1 VITWTDPANF
11 ELDGQRYRVSYDGTE
26 MKTLRS
32 TDECFVLGKSRP
44 IVDRFWN
51 EYHARTDVR
60 RIVELGIFHGGSSA
74 FYAQVCEPDTL
85 VGIERTDA
93 PAIALERFIARRELA
108 GVIRPFYG
116 VDQSDVQALLNIMK
130 AEFDKL
136 EVDLI
141 IDDAS
146 HEYAPTRTSFEV
158 VFPFLGEG
166 GRYVIEDWAWAH
178 FADAMWQERGG
189 AMRDQPALTN
199 LLVELMMLAGSRED
213 VVTELRI
220 DHDVVEVVR
229 GPSHLD
235 APMDLARL
243 YRNRGNRFRPLL

>member
-11 ELDGQRYRVSYDGTE
+11 ELDGQRYRISVDGAE

-32 TDECFVLGKSRP
+32 TDDCFVLGKSKRM
-44 IVDRFWN
+44 VDRFWS

-60 RIVELGIFHGGSSA
+60 RIVELGIFQGGSSA
-74 FYAQVCEPDTL
+74 FYAQVCQPDTL
-85 VGIERTDA
+85 VGVERTDA

-108 GVIRPFYG
+108 RVIRPFYG

-130 AEFDKL
+130 AEFDKP

-146 HEYAPTRTSFEV
+146 HMYGPTRTSFEV
-158 VFPFLGEG
+158 LFPFLRAG
-166 GRYVIEDWAWAH
+166 GRYVIEGWAWAH
-178 FADAMWQERGG
+178 YAGAMWQERGG
-189 AMRDQPALTN
+189 EMRDQPALTN
-199 LLVELMMLAGSRED
+199 LLVELMMLAGSRQD

-220 DHDVVEVVR
+220 DNDVVEVVR

-235 APMDLARL
+235 APIDLARL